1 MVLNNENNGY
11 NFTEMSRSVK
21 REMDERFKNLHSEEE
36 VCTLIDDFVTVP
48 ADGRGDIER
57 SIVQILAESDKYTG
71 YFTANKNQLLCDD
84 RTSDE
89 KVRNAAHEYRKYAA
103 KLPKDDDVDGLFL
116 AELCDMLQNFRPSV
130 DYMERIVRSRLNALC
145 PELLGENDSARVL
158 ILKQFLISVDF
169 PKNTEHFS
177 RAFAAFVLEKMGCDL
192 KAGKQSRVATV
203 QEIAKLDDSVF
214 EKLSEMPE
222 KGKDAQKDFK
232 EKWEW
237 LIWADDLA
245 NANFD
250 NQHTIRRKL
259 YIFAIVFGMTYNTG
273 AVDEVFDESSDIEK
287 NLFSDYYSDNLLD
300 SILNGGK
307 KTSGRDKE
315 PSGHGINYKN
325 FVEVIYLYYLHKN
338 GLSTNEKLLLAEKM
352 IKKCETNN
360 ADDIALQEKKHSSK
374 STQYYM
380 TPILSGVM
388 NMDEDEFYQFIKENY
403 ILGQKGVNVIRVA
416 EKNLSAASVYN
427 GLFEC
432 LSQLVTELSD
442 SCRVS
447 NDVIYSLLEKKYYEE
462 IRCQGCSRRKKEN
475 SEKLYKEC
483 PYYEQDCRG
492 FYAEYVTESRKPEE
506 WRRSIRENIVKENIF
521 PLLKNL
527 AAFDTVELCDNEE
540 FRELVKKIEH
550 KLKIKDKH
558 NIKEAVESTF
568 MPDGDVSQ
576 FVTRSKLIVLYYYVF
591 VLTYRAEG
599 ALSKLDFSGFKGFYD
614 EFCEDF
620 ELYIGD
626 DSYYGLNTCLME
638 AGYQPVDPKN
648 LFDMLIIFMAF
659 KKYKFDN

>member
-1 MVLNNENNGY
+1 MPNNENISY
-11 NFTEMSRSVK
+11 NFTEMSHSVK

-57 SIVQILAESDKYTG
+57 SIVSLLSESDRYTG
-71 YFTANKNQLLCDD
+71 YFADNKNQPLCDD

-89 KVRNAAHEYRKYAA
+89 KVKKAAKEYRKYAA

-116 AELCDMLQNFRPSV
+116 AELCDMLKSFRPSE
-130 DYMERIVRSRLNALC
+130 DYMERIVKQRLQVLC
-145 PELLGENDSARVL
+145 PELVGVNDTARVL
-158 ILKQFLISVDF
+158 ILKQFLNAIEF

-177 RAFAAFVLEKMGCDL
+177 RAFASFILEKMGCDL
-192 KAGKQSRVATV
+192 KAGKQSRPATPE
-203 QEIAKLDDSVF
+203 EIAKLDDSVF
-214 EKLSEMPE
+214 QKLSEMPE

-237 LIWADDLA
+237 LLWADDLA

-273 AVDEVFDESSDIEK
+273 AADEIFDESSDIEK

-300 SILNGGK
+300 SILNGDK
-307 KTSGRDKE
+307 KPAGRDKE
-315 PSGHGINYKN
+315 PTGHGINYKN
-325 FVEVIYLYYLHKN
+325 FVEVIYLYYLHKR
-338 GLSTNEKLLLAEKM
+338 GLSANEKLSRAEKM
-352 IKKCETNN
+352 IKKCETKDL
-360 ADDIALQEKKHSSK
+360 DDIALQEKKHHNK
-374 STQYYM
+374 NTQYYM

-388 NMDEDEFYQFIKENY
+388 NMDEDEFYSFIKENY

-416 EKNLSAASVYN
+416 EKNLSAANVYT

-447 NDVIYSLLEKKYYEE
+447 NDVIYPLLEKKYYEE

-483 PYYEQDCRG
+483 PYYEADCRG
-492 FYAEYVTESRKPEE
+492 FYAQYVTESRKPEE
-506 WRRSIRENIVKENIF
+506 WRRSIRENIIKENVF
-521 PLLKNL
+521 PLLKKIGT
-527 AAFDTVELCDNEE
+527 FDTVELCDDEK
-540 FRELVKKIEH
+540 FKELVKKIEA
-550 KLKIKDKH
+550 KLKIKDKR
-558 NIKEAVESTF
+558 NVKEAVESTF
-568 MPDGDVSQ
+568 MPDGEVSE

-591 VLTYRAEG
+591 VLTYHAEG

-626 DSYYGLNTCLME
+626 DSFYGLNTCLME
-638 AGYQPVDPKN
+638 AGYQTVDPKN
-648 LFDMLIIFMAF
+648 LFDMLMIFMAF